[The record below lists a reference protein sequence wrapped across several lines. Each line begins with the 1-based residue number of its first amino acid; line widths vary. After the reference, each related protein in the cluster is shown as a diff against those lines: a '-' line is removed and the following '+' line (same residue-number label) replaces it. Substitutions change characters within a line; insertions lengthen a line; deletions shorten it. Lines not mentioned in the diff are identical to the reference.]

1 MNVDMSPEVCD
12 LRAFIFAWEWLR
24 FVSVF
29 GFFVCVLAGAA
40 RCFPLGVCSNIDPCV
55 IAGSVGDAA
64 GMLCQLVLVA
74 ESHFAPRTRVHTS
87 LVSQSF

>member
-1 MNVDMSPEVCD
+1 MSPDVCD

-40 RCFPLGVCSNIDPCV
+40 RRFPLGVCSNIDTCV
-55 IAGSVGDAA
+55 VVDSVGGAA
-64 GMLCQLVLVA
+64 DMLCQLVLVA
-74 ESHFAPRTRVHTS
+74 ESCFAPRTRVHTS

>member
-1 MNVDMSPEVCD
+1 MFPEVCG
-12 LRAFIFAWEWLR
+12 LYAFFVAWEWLR

-40 RCFPLGVCSNIDPCV
+40 RRFPLGVCSNIDPCV
-55 IAGSVGDAA
+55 IVDSVGGAA
-64 GMLCQLVLVA
+64 DMLCQLVLVA
-74 ESHFAPRTRVHTS
+74 ESCFALRTRVHTS